1 MINIWGREGREEG
14 WKKELRVH
22 ARNVNIMHYKGT
34 VPPPKKKKTEE
45 DQERDAEGRNGSER
59 G

>member
-1 MINIWGREGREEG
+1 MEGREEG